1 MLLLVAAKQRLKS
14 VLGIQE
20 VLLVLA
26 SAVLALA
33 QMVVVVT

>member
-14 VLGIQE
+14 VLSIQE